1 MLCRLNAIQHDSL
14 RGMIAA
20 DVTIAMAALHVLGIV
35 VLREAE
41 TAEVTDLGQ
50 YAVRRVRG
58 MAQPGDPVLQ
68 MRVTIAGV
76 DDPPVWRQLVIPAG
90 YTLDRAHDA
99 IQVIMGWQDSHLHV
113 LRIAGREYG
122 PAYLDDELEMLTKRI
137 PGSVIW

>member
-1 MLCRLNAIQHDSL
+1 MLCGLNAIQHDSL

-41 TAEVTDLGQ
+41 TAGLTDLGQ

-90 YTLDRAHDA
+90 YTLDRVHDA
-99 IQVIMGWQDSHLHV
+99 I
-113 LRIAGREYG
+113 
-122 PAYLDDELEMLTKRI
+122 
-137 PGSVIW
+137 

>member
-1 MLCRLNAIQHDSL
+1 MLCGLNAIQHDSL

-35 VLREAE
+35 VLREAG
-41 TAEVTDLGQ
+41 TAGLTDLGQ

-90 YTLDRAHDA
+90 YTLDRYTTP
-99 IQVIMGWQDSHLHV
+99 S
-113 LRIAGREYG
+113 R
-122 PAYLDDELEMLTKRI
+122 
-137 PGSVIW
+137 

>member
-1 MLCRLNAIQHDSL
+1 MLCGLNAIQHDSL

-35 VLREAE
+35 VLREAG
-41 TAEVTDLGQ
+41 TAGLTDLGQ

-90 YTLDRAHDA
+90 YTLDRGTRRHPGDHGVAGFPPPRA
-99 IQVIMGWQDSHLHV
+99 QD
-113 LRIAGREYG
+113 RRPG
-122 PAYLDDELEMLTKRI
+122 KR
-137 PGSVIW
+137 PCVSG

>member
-1 MLCRLNAIQHDSL
+1 MLCGLNAIQHDSL

-41 TAEVTDLGQ
+41 TAGLTDLGQ

-76 DDPPVWRQLVIPAG
+76 DDPAG
-90 YTLDRAHDA
+90 VAAAGDTRWLHPRPGTRRHPGDHGVAGFPPPRAQDR
-99 IQVIMGWQDSHLHV
+99 
-113 LRIAGREYG
+113 R
-122 PAYLDDELEMLTKRI
+122 
-137 PGSVIW
+137 PGIRPCVSG